1 MPNKD
6 PRTSPKKTPTKAPTA
21 NGSTN
26 NQTLT
31 TASAVQ
37 SEVVA
42 VTQQLA
48 NDVSADAYAIG
59 QQTAE
64 YVNQQAFNAF
74 LQGYNEGA
82 AKATSPFSALRHQLS
97 ALKPQ
102 PISLHSLA
110 GSTNTALPAASP
122 ESESP

>member
-6 PRTSPKKTPTKAPTA
+6 PRKSSPIE
-21 NGSTN
+21 GSQSLDPQALN
-26 NQTLT
+26 
-31 TASAVQ
+31 TASSVQ

-48 NDVSADAYAIG
+48 ADVSADAYAIG

-64 YVNQQAFNAF
+64 YVNQQAFSAF

-82 AKATSPFSALRHQLS
+82 AKATSPFSQLRQQLS
-97 ALKPQ
+97 ASKPQ
-102 PISLHSLA
+102 PVTLLSA
-110 GSTNTALPAASP
+110 PGSTNTALP
-122 ESESP
+122 ESCPPSE